1 MKKNAIKQ
9 KLTPL
14 SIILLVLLICYV
26 VFLIFPFLW
35 ALISSLK
42 ADIDFRNNLFGL
54 PRKWMFS
61 NYSDAVTG
69 FFVPVES
76 GNTFRNVYM
85 FEQFFN
91 SVLYS
96 AGCAFTAT
104 FVPCFV
110 GYLTAKFRYKF
121 SSILTAVVI
130 ICITLPVVGSLPSEI
145 KMAKAFY
152 FYDHVWG
159 MWMMKAN
166 FLSMYLLVFQGVFR
180 GVPNE
185 FIEAAKMDGAGNMRI
200 FRRIMFPLVSQT
212 FLTVFLLN
220 FIAFWNDYQTPL
232 IFMPNVPTV
241 SYGLYLFN
249 RKTEGQFST
258 IPMKLT
264 GSVLVFVPVL
274 ILFCIFQ
281 KRLVGNITVGGLK

>member
-1 MKKNAIKQ
+1 MKKNKIKQ
-9 KLTPL
+9 KYTPL
-14 SIILLVLLICYV
+14 IIVLFVLLILYV
-26 VFLIFPFLW
+26 IVLIFPLLW
-35 ALISSLK
+35 AIVSSLK

-54 PRKWMFS
+54 PKKWLFT
-61 NYSDAVTG
+61 NYSDAFLG
-69 FFVPVES
+69 FYVPVEA

-91 SVLYS
+91 SLLYA

-130 ICITLPVVGSLPSEI
+130 ICLTLPVVGSLPSEI
-145 KMAKAFY
+145 RMAKLFG
-152 FYDHVWG
+152 FYDHIWG
-159 MWMMKAN
+159 MWLMKAN

-185 FIEAAKMDGAGNMRI
+185 FIEAAKIDGAGNLRI
-200 FRRIMFPLVSQT
+200 FLKIMFPLVSQT

-241 SYGLYLFN
+241 SYGLYIFN
-249 RKTEGQFST
+249 RRTEGQFST

-264 GSVLVFVPVL
+264 GSVLVFMP
-274 ILFCIFQ
+274 ILVIFCVFQ